1 MRKFWVVLFHT
12 YTSKLRT
19 KQFIIPTLIAAVLL
33 LAVTNLPAIVSL
45 FDNDEA
51 KKVMVLDRSGE
62 LFQPLSDQLEQS
74 TDNIQLVKTGKTEA
88 EAREAVQNGKITGY
102 LLLTLNKKQLP
113 DAVYKA
119 EKIAEQKIPGQ
130 LKTALQQVKVAM
142 ATKQLGL
149 NPQEIATV
157 YAPVSFEETA
167 LEKGAKTEEEL
178 DFARGA
184 VYVLMFMLY
193 LTVLFYGMMIAME
206 VATEKSSRAMEI
218 LISSVSPVKQMLGKI
233 FGVVLLGLTQISF
246 LCVVGASSLGFMG
259 GFDKITQMF
268 GMTNISGLPVSMVIY
283 AIVFFI
289 LGYFLYATLFAMLGS
304 LVDRVEEANQMLMPV
319 TMMIIIAF
327 FIAASGLGN
336 PSSTLITVTSFI
348 PFFAPL
354 TMFLRVGMIAVP
366 WWEVAISITLLVA
379 TILFFIGV
387 GSRVYRGGVLM
398 YGKSTSWKNIKEA
411 FVLSKSEKI

>member
-1 MRKFWVVLFHT
+1 MLKFWVVLFHT

-19 KQFIIPTLIAAVLL
+19 KQFIIPTLIVAVLL
-33 LAVTNLPAIVSL
+33 IGITNLPSIVKI
-45 FDNDEA
+45 FDSNEA
-51 KKVMVLDRSGE
+51 KKVMVLDQSGQ
-62 LFQPLSDQLEQS
+62 LFKSLSNQLEQG
-74 TDNIQLVKTGKTEA
+74 DIQLIEGNKTET
-88 EAREAVQNGKITGY
+88 EAKKAVKNGKIAGF
-102 LLLTLNKKQLP
+102 LLLKLNKNELP
-113 DAVYKA
+113 AAVYKA
-119 EKIAEQKIPGQ
+119 EKVAEQDISGK
-130 LKTALQQVKVAM
+130 LKAALQRVKVAM

-149 NPQEIATV
+149 NPQEIAAV
-157 YAPVSFEETA
+157 YAPVSFDQEA
-167 LEKGAKTEEEL
+167 LKKGAKTEEEL

-193 LTVLFYGMMIAME
+193 LFVLFYGMMIAME
-206 VATEKSSRAMEI
+206 VATEKSSRTMEI
-218 LISSVSPVKQMLGKI
+218 LVSSVSPVKQMLGKI
-233 FGVVLLGLTQISF
+233 FGVVLLGLTQIAF
-246 LCVVGASSLGFMG
+246 LCLVGGGSLGFMG

-268 GMTNISGLPVSMVIY
+268 GMTNISGMPVSMVIY
-283 AIVFFI
+283 AVVFFI

-327 FIAASGLGN
+327 FIAATGLGN

-366 WWEVAISITLLVA
+366 WWQVAISIALLVA
-379 TILFFIGV
+379 TILLFIGV

-398 YGKSTSWKNIKEA
+398 YGKSTSWRNLKEA
-411 FVLSKSEKI
+411 FALSKSEKI